1 MKIDLSIPS
10 IDAVDTKPSDAA
22 GDDLTGT
29 EAGFAHTMKS
39 AFEHADGQQHAAQ
52 QKAAAVDSG
61 QSDDLIG
68 AMLASQQA
76 SLSFSM
82 LIQVRNKLMGAFD
95 DVIKMPI

>member
-52 QKAAAVDSG
+52 QKRLPSTAG
-61 QSDDLIG
+61 R
-68 AMLASQQA
+68 AMT
-76 SLSFSM
+76 
-82 LIQVRNKLMGAFD
+82 
-95 DVIKMPI
+95 